1 MTPETI
7 MQLAQEALWVTAL
20 AAAPILLTAL
30 SVGLLVSML
39 QAATQVQEMT
49 LSFIPKLVAM
59 AIALMVVGKWMLYL
73 LMNFTEQLYQ
83 SIPDL
88 IG

>member
-7 MQLAQEALWVTAL
+7 MQLAQEALRVTAL

-39 QAATQVQEMT
+39 QAATQIHEMT
-49 LSFIPKLVAM
+49 LSFIPKLVALG
-59 AIALMVVGKWMLYL
+59 IALMVVGKWMLYL

>member
-1 MTPETI
+1 
-7 MQLAQEALWVTAL
+7 MQLAQEALRVTAL

-39 QAATQVQEMT
+39 QAATQIHEMT
-49 LSFIPKLVAM
+49 LSFIPKLVALG
-59 AIALMVVGKWMLYL
+59 IALMVVGKWMLYL
-73 LMNFTEQLYQ
+73 LINFTEQLYQ

>member
-1 MTPETI
+1 MTPETV
-7 MQLAQEALWVTAL
+7 MQLAQEALRVTAL

-39 QAATQVQEMT
+39 QAATQIHEMT
-49 LSFIPKLVAM
+49 LTFIPKLVAL
-59 AIALMVVGKWMLYL
+59 AIALMVVGKWILYL
-73 LMNFTEQLYQ
+73 LMEFTEQLLR